1 MCLGDEEVIFGK
13 AWEKKR
19 GKLKAVTSGIVSLS
33 IIRWIDTSTSVLKC
47 ALKDYHREYQDIAEL
62 KLNLQ
67 YLAGMQEVQ
76 DLARMKEEEYN
87 RAQEPHKSYVDNDG
101 FYTFDRPVAKELV

>member
-1 MCLGDEEVIFGK
+1 MIEELICPGVEFPPRYYDIDP
-13 AWEKKR
+13 E
-19 GKLKAVTSGIVSLS
+19 VLS
-33 IIRWIDTSTSVLKC
+33 IIRWIDTSNTVLKC
-47 ALKDYHREYQDIAEL
+47 ALEDYHRKYQDIAEL

-67 YLAGMQEVQ
+67 YLAEMQEVQ
-76 DLARMKEEEYN
+76 DSARMKEEEYN